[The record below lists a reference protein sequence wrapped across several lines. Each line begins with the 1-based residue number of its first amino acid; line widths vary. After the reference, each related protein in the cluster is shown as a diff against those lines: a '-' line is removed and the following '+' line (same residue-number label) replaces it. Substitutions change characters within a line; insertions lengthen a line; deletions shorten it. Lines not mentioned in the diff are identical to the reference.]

1 MVPVRLTGPRLG
13 VREYHHTEEE
23 VDALHALFG
32 DLEVTRHLP
41 FGPSG
46 REDCAD
52 QIELYLEEAMAEE
65 RDTYRLAVTRLADA
79 EEPGDATPI
88 GQAALTLDGHGAADL
103 GCVLARGSWGRG
115 YAGETVGLLRDFAFG
130 TLGLHR
136 LTARTAAANPAPAGC
151 SPGWASGRRGGLGPT
166 GPRAG
171 SGPPG
176 PRAATGPTRT
186 SSRCSPRS
194 GRARPPGWRGVNPTP
209 DPPGLRITAGRRVHQ
224 TGRSQRDERA
234 TDDSTRGRGPGT

>member
-1 MVPVRLTGPRLG
+1 MVPVRLTGPRLA

-32 DLEVTRHLP
+32 DPEVTRHLP

-65 RDTYRLAVTRLADA
+65 RDTYRLAVTRIADA

-136 LTARTAAANPAPAGC
+136 LTARTAAANPA
-151 SPGWASGRRGGLGPT
+151 SGRVLTRLGFRPEGRPRSDGSEGGV
-166 GPRAG
+166 RSAG
-171 SGPPG
+171 FAGGDRSDTYLFTLLAEEWPG
-176 PRAATGPTRT
+176 PAA
-186 SSRCSPRS
+186 
-194 GRARPPGWRGVNPTP
+194 
-209 DPPGLRITAGRRVHQ
+209 RVE
-224 TGRSQRDERA
+224 G
-234 TDDSTRGRGPGT
+234 G